1 MPKDLKVNH
10 YIGTID
16 KDGWLELTDGRIPV
30 KGKEPKAHPEGTRLK
45 MYFPSKLAKLSDDP
59 EEGYFQ
65 GNIISIIYKGDHY
78 NYRVL
83 SENKVEYSV
92 DDEDLWNIGDFVSVV
107 VPEDAM
113 VFESVSEDA
122 E

>member
-1 MPKDLKVNH
+1 MIRKKD
-10 YIGTID
+10 IFR
-16 KDGWLELTDGRIPV
+16 E
-30 KGKEPKAHPEGTRLK
+30 
-45 MYFPSKLAKLSDDP
+45 
-59 EEGYFQ
+59 
-65 GNIISIIYKGDHY
+65 IS
-78 NYRVL
+78 
-83 SENKVEYSV
+83 SSV

>member
-1 MPKDLKVNH
+1 MIRKKD
-10 YIGTID
+10 IFREISS
-16 KDGWLELTDGRIPV
+16 RSF
-30 KGKEPKAHPEGTRLK
+30 TR
-45 MYFPSKLAKLSDDP
+45 D
-59 EEGYFQ
+59 
-65 GNIISIIYKGDHY
+65 

>member
-1 MPKDLKVNH
+1 MIRKKD
-10 YIGTID
+10 IFREISS
-16 KDGWLELTDGRIPV
+16 RSF
-30 KGKEPKAHPEGTRLK
+30 TR
-45 MYFPSKLAKLSDDP
+45 
-59 EEGYFQ
+59 E
-65 GNIISIIYKGDHY
+65 IIIIIEF
-78 NYRVL
+78 L

>member
-1 MPKDLKVNH
+1 MF
-10 YIGTID
+10 
-16 KDGWLELTDGRIPV
+16 
-30 KGKEPKAHPEGTRLK
+30 
-45 MYFPSKLAKLSDDP
+45 FPSKLADLSDDP

>member
-1 MPKDLKVNH
+1 MNWRKNRICGVIISARF
-10 YIGTID
+10 YVED
-16 KDGWLELTDGRIPV
+16 KMWYAHLVR
-30 KGKEPKAHPEGTRLK
+30 GKAI
-45 MYFPSKLAKLSDDP
+45 
-59 EEGYFQ
+59 FQ

-122 E
+122 EWKMID